1 MQCSL
6 KNQQVLKSTL
16 ALIRKDLLI
25 EWRQKYA
32 LGGILLY
39 VLATAYLIYIFLTQQ
54 SLGNRMDYRLW
65 MILYWMTILF
75 TAVNAIAKS
84 FSQENRQR
92 QLYYYTLVNP
102 QAVILSKMIYNFFLM
117 IILSMLCAVV
127 FLLII
132 GNPVQYMGIFFLGIL
147 AGGSGFSFVLSMI
160 SAIASKAE
168 QNATLMA
175 ILGFPV
181 ILPFIL
187 LLQKAVS
194 KAFILGIDN
203 TQLLKDFGVLF
214 ALDILLIALSLI
226 LFPYLW
232 KE

>member
-1 MQCSL
+1 ML
-6 KNQQVLKSTL
+6 KTTL
-16 ALIRKDLLI
+16 ALIQKDLTI

-32 LGGILLY
+32 IGGIFLY
-39 VLATAYLIYIFLTQQ
+39 VLATAYLIYIFLAQQ
-54 SLGNRMDYRLW
+54 SLNDKIEYRLW
-65 MILYWMTILF
+65 MVLFWMTILF

-84 FSQENRQR
+84 FSQEDQKR
-92 QLYYYTLVNP
+92 QLYYYTIVSP

-117 IILSMLCAVV
+117 ILLSVLCALV

-132 GNPVQYMGIFFLGIL
+132 GNPVQNMGVFFLGIL

-168 QNATLMA
+168 QNTTLMA

-181 ILPFIL
+181 ILPFL
-187 LLQKAVS
+187 MLLQKAVS
-194 KAFILGIDN
+194 KAFIIGFDN
-203 TQLLKDFGVLF
+203 KELLQDFAVLF
-214 ALDILLIALSLI
+214 ALDILLISLSLI

>member
-1 MQCSL
+1 
-6 KNQQVLKSTL
+6 
-16 ALIRKDLLI
+16 
-25 EWRQKYA
+25 
-32 LGGILLY
+32 
-39 VLATAYLIYIFLTQQ
+39 
-54 SLGNRMDYRLW
+54 
-65 MILYWMTILF
+65 
-75 TAVNAIAKS
+75 
-84 FSQENRQR
+84 
-92 QLYYYTLVNP
+92 
-102 QAVILSKMIYNFFLM
+102 M

-194 KAFILGIDN
+194 KAFILGLDN

>member
-1 MQCSL
+1 M
-6 KNQQVLKSTL
+6 KQVLKSSI
-16 ALIRKDLLI
+16 ALIQKDLII

-39 VLATAYLIYIFLTQQ
+39 VVSTAFLIYIFLAQQ
-54 SLGNRMDYRLW
+54 SLQEKMDYRLW

-84 FSQENRQR
+84 FNQEDRKR
-92 QLYYYTLVNP
+92 QLYYYTIVSP

-117 IILSMLCAVV
+117 LILSSLCAVV

-132 GNPVQYMGIFFLGIL
+132 GNPVQNVGIFILGIL

-168 QNATLMA
+168 QNTTLMA

-181 ILPFIL
+181 LLPFL
-187 LLQKAVS
+187 MLLQKAVS
-194 KAFILGIDN
+194 KAFILGVDN
-203 TQLLKDFGVLF
+203 TELIQDFTVLF
-214 ALDILLIALSLI
+214 ALDILLICLSLV

>member
-194 KAFILGIDN
+194 KAFILGLDN

>member
-1 MQCSL
+1 MKQLLTS
-6 KNQQVLKSTL
+6 SL
-16 ALIRKDLLI
+16 ALIQKDLVI

-32 LGGILLY
+32 IGGILLY
-39 VLATAYLIYIFLTQQ
+39 VVATAYLIYIFLAQQ
-54 SLGNRMDYRLW
+54 SLQERMDYRLW

-84 FSQENRQR
+84 FNQEDRKRQI
-92 QLYYYTLVNP
+92 YYYTLVSP

-117 IILSMLCAVV
+117 MLLAILCAIV

-132 GNPVQYMGIFFLGIL
+132 GNPVQNMGVFFLGII

-168 QNATLMA
+168 QNSTLMA

-181 ILPFIL
+181 ILPFL
-187 LLQKAVS
+187 MLLQKAVS
-194 KAFILGIDN
+194 KAFISGFTSTELI
-203 TQLLKDFGVLF
+203 QDFSVLF
-214 ALDILLIALSLI
+214 ALDILLISLSLI

>member
-1 MQCSL
+1 M
-6 KNQQVLKSTL
+6 LKSTL

-194 KAFILGIDN
+194 KAFILGLDN